1 MGKLKMAECI
11 TAETVSIHQLRRAV
25 IAAPRR
31 QRTDEQPTPGP
42 NHIPVPEKC
51 QEGKS
56 IL

>member
-1 MGKLKMAECI
+1 MAECI